1 MINNNKLMKK
11 LTKDANRLQN
21 KIEHRKLYN
30 TRNAV
35 VKSLIK
41 SGIAVDYAL
50 PFIIA
55 AMLIANIQTTRGN
68 APFRADEITEKAGV
82 ETIDTSSGIHLEH
95 ISYDFDYD
103 DKLIEYSTGWIVN
116 EKGLYERTVTSYKLN
131 DEIDLENKEKI
142 LEMTQDDIDKAL
154 VITNVKKINK
164 NALNPEDEIYNSA
177 AIIVIDHSES
187 EEKTISRL
195 ETKSENF
202 LHSLWY
208 IVLVLC
214 WGNNIRCVEKVF
226 VKTYIRDKLRKYESS
241 FRIINEEELEK
252 MKKILK
258 IKQGNLSMLDID
270 IKNTNEVDGY
280 SYKLRKI

>member
-1 MINNNKLMKK
+1 MINNNKLIKK

-21 KIEHRKLYN
+21 KIKYRKLYN
-30 TRNAV
+30 IRNV
-35 VKSLIK
+35 VVRPLIE

-55 AMLIANIQTTRGN
+55 AIIAANAYSSEGN

-142 LEMTQDDIDKAL
+142 LEMTKDDIDKAL

-226 VKTYIRDKLRKYESS
+226 VKTYIRDKLRKCEPF
-241 FRIINEEELEK
+241 FRKINKKELEQ

-258 IKQGNLSMLDID
+258 MKQENLSMLNGDNNSDID
-270 IKNTNEVDGY
+270 RY
-280 SYKLRKI
+280 PYKLRKI